1 MDDNNF
7 TVKGFWWLPD
17 NSNDSVSGILE
28 FKQDEGSFLEL
39 IGSFRT
45 IDNFRLI
52 APEIILGETTDGE
65 PITLYKN
72 FTNRYKL
79 SLPFSD
85 ITFKTHYIFRGKHFN
100 RSNDIRFSEIFV
112 YFKYLKEWVAY
123 TGFEKIEHDYQTK
136 EILIRYKLKEP
147 QSFRINDEME
157 ISIEFVA
164 IPSALGLIQKEYAIK
179 EENFIRIKFAQERNL
194 DDCLDKIWKI
204 QNFITLAVSK
214 NVHPKAIELKKDA
227 NRYPIKLFYF
237 DKLYLGQQNKE
248 ISPFDMTLPYPYI
261 KEKLDVYLRNWF
273 IKYREFQTSFDIYFS
288 TLYNSNL
295 YLETQFL
302 NLLTA
307 FGGYYYNK
315 TKIKKLEDVLYKT
328 VEEFDFIRGFID
340 KEEIKKIIITR
351 NYYAHADES
360 KRTKILR
367 GSELLYFKEVL
378 NICFIIILLQELGL
392 TKDEILEKLEKKIK
406 FLESLKNQIKK
417 NGYKPV

>member
-100 RSNDIRFSEIFV
+100 RSNDIKFSEIFV

-147 QSFRINDEME
+147 QSFRINDEIE

-164 IPSALGLIQKEYAIK
+164 ILSDFKLIQKDYSIK

-194 DDCLDKIWKI
+194 DDCLDIIWKI
-204 QNFITLAVSK
+204 QNFLTLATSE

-227 NRYPIKLFYF
+227 NRDSIKLFYF
-237 DKLYLGQQNKE
+237 DKLYVGQQNKK
-248 ISPFDMTLPYPYI
+248 ITPFDMTLPYPYI

-288 TLYNSNL
+288 TLYNSTL

-302 NLLTA
+302 NLLSA
-307 FGGYYYNK
+307 FEGYYN
-315 TKIKKLEDVLYKT
+315 IRKKLNELKDIFHEAN
-328 VEEFDFIRGFID
+328 EEFEFLKKFIND
-340 KEEIKKIIITR
+340 ADIKRIIIIR

-360 KRTKILR
+360 KRTKILS
-367 GSELLYFKEVL
+367 GSEIFYFNEFL
-378 NICFIIILLQELGL
+378 NICFICILLQELGL
-392 TKDEILEKLEKKIK
+392 PKDTISEKLKKKINY
-406 FLESLKNQIKK
+406 LERLKNEHRT
-417 NGYKPV
+417 V